1 MASRSRFHVSRWT
14 VPVLILITLLA
25 LPTWG
30 TRGGSSVSASS
41 AKAGMTKVKIAFST
55 WTGYGPLVVAV
66 EKGFFKKRGLDVSYN
81 VVQDPSARKAAIQA
95 NHLDGAASTVDTFT
109 RWAAQGTPIQMVL
122 GIDFS
127 AGGDGIVAKKS
138 ITTVRQ
144 LKGKSVAVATGTVSE
159 FFFDYVLQKNGMSI
173 NDVQLKDMPDSS
185 VSGSTF
191 AAGKVDAAV
200 TWEPWLTR
208 AAHTGFGHILVSS
221 AKYPTIIVDALVLR
235 TDFIK
240 AHPSAVQN
248 LVRAY
253 YEAVN
258 YTKSDPADAYKVIG
272 KYVSETPAQVG
283 GDLKKVPLF
292 NLAKSKSFFGTAS
305 NPGQIY
311 NTARFAGKFWLR
323 LKKINK
329 MPNLNQLINSTF
341 LQQM

>member
-1 MASRSRFHVSRWT
+1 
-14 VPVLILITLLA
+14 
-25 LPTWG
+25 
-30 TRGGSSVSASS
+30 
-41 AKAGMTKVKIAFST
+41 MTKVRIAFST

-66 EKGFFKKRGLDVSYN
+66 QRGLFKKHGLDVSYH
-81 VVQDPSARKAAIQA
+81 VVESASDRKAAIQA
-95 NHLDGAASTVDTFT
+95 NQLDGAASTVDTFT
-109 RWAAQGTPIQMVL
+109 RWAAQGAPIQMVL

-144 LKGKSVAVATGTVSE
+144 LKGKSVAVAPGTVSE
-159 FFFDYVLQKNGMSI
+159 FFFDYVLQKNGMTI
-173 NDVQLKDMPDSS
+173 NDVNLKDMPDSS

-221 AKYPTIIVDALVLR
+221 AKYPTIIVDALVFR

-240 AHPSAVQN
+240 AHRSAVQN
-248 LVRAY
+248 FVRGY

-258 YTKSDPADAYKVIG
+258 YTKTKTGDAYKVIG
-272 KYVSETPAQVG
+272 KYVSETPAQVA
-283 GDLKKVPLF
+283 GDLQKVPLF
-292 NLAKSKSFFGTAS
+292 GLAKSKSFFGTAS
-305 NPGQIY
+305 NHGPIFT
-311 NTARFAGKFWLR
+311 TAQYAGNFWLR
-323 LKKINK
+323 LKQINK

-341 LQQM
+341 LQSM